1 MTLQRP
7 CAPAPG
13 ESMAG
18 WVGVAVWGESMAG
31 WAGAAAP

>member
-1 MTLQRP
+1 MTPKRP

-18 WVGVAVWGESMAG
+18 WAGEAVWGESMAG
-31 WAGAAAP
+31 WAGAATP